1 MSRLTVG
8 IIAGLLAV
16 LAVAAG
22 GISYLAQPHHAAS
35 RFTLSPSPSAVT
47 ASPSALAG
55 TWVVDTG
62 SLAGYRVRERFFNQR
77 ADTEAVART
86 SAMSGQV
93 VLASGVT
100 GLELRNATFAA
111 DISKLQSTDAN
122 ATYGPRAVRD
132 KFVALNYLNTAIY
145 PQAAFV
151 AAPLSLT
158 VTGAPASLTVPGSF
172 TVHGVTHQL
181 SIPLQVSQ
189 DGDRLEVVGTFQVH
203 YQDYRVDVPAVPF
216 TTVAPDATVEVH
228 LFLRRQS

>member
-8 IIAGLLAV
+8 IIGGLVAV

-35 RFTLSPSPSAVT
+35 RFTLSPTPSPVT

-86 SAMSGQV
+86 STISGQM
-93 VLASGVT
+93 VLASSVT
-100 GLELRNATFAA
+100 GLELRNASFAA

-122 ATYGPRAVRD
+122 ATYGPRVRD
-132 KFVALNYLNTAIY
+132 KFVARIYLETAVY
-145 PQAAFV
+145 PQAVFV
-151 AAPLSLT
+151 AAPLALT
-158 VTGAPASLTVPGSF
+158 VAGAPASLTVPGSF
-172 TVHGVTHQL
+172 TVHGVTHEL

-189 DGDRLEVVGTFQVH
+189 AGDRLEVVGTFQVH

>member
-8 IIAGLLAV
+8 IMPAWSHCWRWQP
-16 LAVAAG
+16 AA
-22 GISYLAQPHHAAS
+22 SATWPQPHHAAS

-100 GLELRNATFAA
+100 GLELRNAT
-111 DISKLQSTDAN
+111 
-122 ATYGPRAVRD
+122 YGPRAVRD
-132 KFVALNYLNTAIY
+132 KVVALNYLNTAIY